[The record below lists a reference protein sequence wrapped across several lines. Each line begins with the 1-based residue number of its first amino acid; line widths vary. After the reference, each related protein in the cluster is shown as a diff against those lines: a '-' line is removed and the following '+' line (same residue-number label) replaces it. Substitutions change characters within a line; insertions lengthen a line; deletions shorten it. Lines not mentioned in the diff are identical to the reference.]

1 MAPLSAWPQLLGRLP
16 SAALLAALA
25 AATMLAGWR
34 RAHERHR
41 RGAAILVGRAARAQV
56 RRRRGGG
63 GLALAGVPLALAEEV
78 RHFKVLGTTGSGKS
92 TAIARLLGA
101 ALARGDRAV
110 VTDPD
115 GAYTRQFRQERRGDV
130 LLNPFDA
137 RARRWDPFGEI
148 ERAWDIEQLA
158 SSLISASAD
167 PAGQEWRGYA
177 RTLLSALLRRCW
189 ELQRREPRELWRL
202 LTMATAAELRPLVAG
217 TAAQPFLEPENAR
230 MLGSI
235 RGVAASAAASF
246 EHVQQQRARGFAV
259 RQWVREGRGALF
271 LPYAAAQIPA
281 LRGVLAA
288 WVRLAIFE
296 ALQESAQE
304 RRLWF
309 IVDELDA
316 LGAIDGL
323 KDALARLRK
332 FGGRCVLGFQSSAQ
346 VSALYGADAQT
357 LVENC
362 NNTLI
367 LRCTGSEHG
376 GTAAFA
382 SRLIGERE
390 VIRRQ
395 SSRTREKG
403 RGGWGR
409 GAVNLSEQHVLETAV
424 LAAEI
429 EQLPD
434 LEGYFKS
441 AGWPMWLR
449 VRLPSGH

>member
-1 MAPLSAWPQLLGRLP
+1 MLPAALPPLHGPVPA
-16 SAALLAALA
+16 AALLIGLVAATALA
-25 AATMLAGWR
+25 GLR
-34 RAHERHR
+34 RTADRHR
-41 RGAAILVGRAARAQV
+41 RGAAILTGRAV
-56 RRRRGGG
+56 RRQLRRRPRGS
-63 GLALAGVPLALAEEV
+63 GLALAGVPLQLAEEV
-78 RHFKVLGTTGSGKS
+78 RHFKLIGTTGSGKS
-92 TAIARLLGA
+92 TAIAALLGA

-115 GAYTRQFRQERRGDV
+115 GAYARQFWQPRRGDV
-130 LLNPFDA
+130 LLNPFDE

-158 SSLISASAD
+158 SSLISGSDD
-167 PAGQEWRGYA
+167 PSGREWRGYA
-177 RTLLSALLRRCW
+177 RTLLAALLRRCW
-189 ELQRREPRELWRL
+189 ELQRREPAELWRL
-202 LTMATAAELRPLVAG
+202 LTVASAAELRGLVAG
-217 TAAQPFLEPENAR
+217 TAAQPFLDPENVR

-235 RGVAASAAASF
+235 RAVAASAAASF
-246 EHVQQQRARGFAV
+246 EHVKDQRARGLAV

-296 ALQESAQE
+296 ALQEAAGE

-316 LGAIDGL
+316 LGAIEGL

-332 FGGRCVLGFQSSAQ
+332 FGGRCVLGWQSLAQ
-346 VSALYGADAQT
+346 VSATYGPEAQT
-357 LVENC
+357 IVENC
-362 NNTLI
+362 CNTLI
-367 LRCTGSEHG
+367 LRCGGSEHG

-395 SSRTREKG
+395 SSRTRE
-403 RGGWGR
+403 RGARGFGR
-409 GAVNLSEQHVLETAV
+409 GALNLTEHHVLESAV
-424 LAAEI
+424 LTAQI

-434 LEGYFKS
+434 LEGYCKT
-441 AGWPMWLR
+441 AAWPMWLR
-449 VRLPSGH
+449 VRVPRPL